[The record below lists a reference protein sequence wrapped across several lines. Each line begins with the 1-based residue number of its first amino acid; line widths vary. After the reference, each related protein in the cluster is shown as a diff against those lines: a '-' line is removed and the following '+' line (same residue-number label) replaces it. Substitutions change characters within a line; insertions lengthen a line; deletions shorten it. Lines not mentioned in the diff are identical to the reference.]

1 MSIPPSSSNLPPYSD
16 ASATSQEDK
25 LMAMLSYILGAFV
38 SFLAPLVIWLIR
50 KDQSKFVA
58 FHAVQALLLHA
69 FVAVG
74 YIISGVLTA
83 VLIGFLL
90 FPVFF
95 LFGLVF
101 SILAGLAANRG
112 VWYEVPI
119 IAPYARQIAGV

>member
-1 MSIPPSSSNLPPYSD
+1 MSIPPSSSLPPYGGASD
-16 ASATSQEDK
+16 TSTDDR
-25 LMAMLSYILGAFV
+25 LMAMLSYILGTFV
-38 SFLAPLVIWLIR
+38 TFLAPLVIWLVR
-50 KDQSKFVA
+50 KDQSRFVA

-83 VLIGFLL
+83 VLVGFLM
-90 FPVFF
+90 FPLFF

>member
-1 MSIPPSSSNLPPYSD
+1 MSIPPPSSNHSPYNGP
-16 ASATSQEDK
+16 SATSQDDN
-25 LMAMLSYILGAFV
+25 LMAMLSYILGTFV
-38 SFLAPLVIWLIR
+38 TFLAPLVIWLVR

-90 FPVFF
+90 FPLFF

-101 SILAGLAANRG
+101 SILAGLAANKG
-112 VWYEVPI
+112 IWYEIPI